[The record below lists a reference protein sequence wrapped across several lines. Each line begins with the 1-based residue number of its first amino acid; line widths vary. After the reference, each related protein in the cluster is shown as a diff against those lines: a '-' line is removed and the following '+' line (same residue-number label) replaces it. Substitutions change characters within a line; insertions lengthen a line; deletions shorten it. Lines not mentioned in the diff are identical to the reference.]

1 MYYLIG
7 SDISDYEYF
16 QNDLNSPPTE
26 EQETNNNVQSSSNNS
41 SSSVQCIKRKRVQL
55 TEKQLQFRKQFFA
68 ILTHRKILR
77 KEIVKGIHDEFLV
90 KNIEGLTEMTRDEFR
105 SINLYFINRID
116 YQDKIY
122 KVLKEHKDKISEK
135 YLRY

>member
-1 MYYLIG
+1 MCNQAAITLLHL
-7 SDISDYEYF
+7 F
-16 QNDLNSPPTE
+16 
-26 EQETNNNVQSSSNNS
+26 NVLKGRECSLLKSSFN
-41 SSSVQCIKRKRVQL
+41 
-55 TEKQLQFRKQFFA
+55 
-68 ILTHRKILR
+68 LR
-77 KEIVKGIHDEFLV
+77 KEIVKGIHDEFLA